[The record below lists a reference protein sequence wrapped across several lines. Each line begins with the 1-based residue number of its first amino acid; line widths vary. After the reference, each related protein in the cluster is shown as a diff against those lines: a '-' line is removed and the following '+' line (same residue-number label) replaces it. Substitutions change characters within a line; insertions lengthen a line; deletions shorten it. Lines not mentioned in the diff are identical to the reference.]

1 MCISEKRVP
10 RLHRLQPEKMKWN
23 EIKSFL
29 FLVVIQECWTAAAHC
44 LYAFIFSFFFSSLFI
59 QVKEKKQQKQIVLP
73 SIFIIIFMSTH
84 LQTNK
89 PPMLLGCFPHMG
101 KDRMGV
107 RARART
113 RSKDS
118 KENTNQRQRKPAK
131 CGALGQRCG
140 GRSRQQSQSLGFV
153 LWPQCHSNV
162 VAQSVINAWVE
173 PDRPER
179 ARERER
185 EIERHYCRIG

>member
-10 RLHRLQPEKMKWN
+10 RLHRLQPEKN
-23 EIKSFL
+23 EIKWNKIFSL
-29 FLVVIQECWTAAAHC
+29 LGCYSRMLNRGSALSIC
-44 LYAFIFSFFFSSLFI
+44 LYILLLLLLALYPS
-59 QVKEKKQQKQIVLP
+59 ERKKQQKQIVLP

-140 GRSRQQSQSLGFV
+140 GRSRQQSYRAWDLCCGHNVTATSS
-153 LWPQCHSNV
+153 HS
-162 VAQSVINAWVE
+162 QW
-173 PDRPER
+173 
-179 ARERER
+179 
-185 EIERHYCRIG
+185 

>member
-1 MCISEKRVP
+1 MLNRGSALSI
-10 RLHRLQPEKMKWN
+10 
-23 EIKSFL
+23 
-29 FLVVIQECWTAAAHC
+29 C
-44 LYAFIFSFFFSSLFI
+44 LYILLLLLLALYPS
-59 QVKEKKQQKQIVLP
+59 ERKKQQKQIVLP